1 MDNIAIA
8 WYKKEEYDKLL
19 KVIIDKGS
27 MPSNYND
34 WFEIATATIEDLK
47 NQGFDVKKI
56 VVDVDELIEW
66 CRVMKKENTAKNRA
80 LFVSLRAKN

>member
-8 WYKKEEYDKLL
+8 WYKRDEYDKLL
-19 KVIIDKGS
+19 RVIIDKDS
-27 MPSNYND
+27 MPLNYD
-34 WFEIATATIEDLK
+34 TWFEIATVAIEDLK

-80 LFVSLRAKN
+80 LFVSLRR